1 MRLNLRVRL
10 CLLVQLR
17 LGDALRRKRAPV
29 LAHVALEPRARA
41 LLPLAPVEQVV
52 EPQAAPRCLRR
63 VHRAHALQRGAVG
76 RIPGAN
82 QVEQLV
88 VRADEVDVPD
98 EEPLLV
104 AHSGAHQLRH
114 LPLHE
119 RDRVHHALWPDHVYL
134 AGREEAR
141 RAKVKVILVSGLAK
155 DGVPGILARVDARDD
170 LHLGV
175 PRDRVDRLAL
185 ALVPKVGAGDED
197 DGRFGDERVQ
207 HLLNRSLLVLG
218 RRHVVQLGQPRQVL
232 QQGVDLPPLVGE
244 LLVVTHAKLALSCAA
259 RRARAGRAGRFAH
272 AELLL
277 VAVLVLL
284 VVRERRAS
292 GSRSGEKAAAPQPP
306 GLLLEPLIER
316 DDQSE
321 PESTERRAGGEVEE
335 SAHGAGPTAPRFQ
348 GLQL

>member
-1 MRLNLRVRL
+1 MRRDTRAASVWERGSMDGERVDVMESGSMVMER
-10 CLLVQLR
+10 
-17 LGDALRRKRAPV
+17 GDGSA
-29 LAHVALEPRARA
+29 E
-41 LLPLAPVEQVV
+41 
-52 EPQAAPRCLRR
+52 
-63 VHRAHALQRGAVG
+63 GW
-76 RIPGAN
+76 PGA
-82 QVEQLV
+82 
-88 VRADEVDVPD
+88 
-98 EEPLLV
+98 
-104 AHSGAHQLRH
+104 ST
-114 LPLHE
+114 
-119 RDRVHHALWPDHVYL
+119 
-134 AGREEAR
+134 
-141 RAKVKVILVSGLAK
+141 
-155 DGVPGILARVDARDD
+155 
-170 LHLGV
+170 
-175 PRDRVDRLAL
+175 
-185 ALVPKVGAGDED
+185 GDED

-335 SAHGAGPTAPRFQ
+335 SAHGAVDAPRGFKA
-348 GLQL
+348 GCRQLTARSAKRISGGF

>member
-1 MRLNLRVRL
+1 MRRDTRAASVWERGSMDGERVE
-10 CLLVQLR
+10 
-17 LGDALRRKRAPV
+17 GDG
-29 LAHVALEPRARA
+29 E
-41 LLPLAPVEQVV
+41 
-52 EPQAAPRCLRR
+52 
-63 VHRAHALQRGAVG
+63 RGWVG
-76 RIPGAN
+76 G
-82 QVEQLV
+82 
-88 VRADEVDVPD
+88 
-98 EEPLLV
+98 
-104 AHSGAHQLRH
+104 G
-114 LPLHE
+114 
-119 RDRVHHALWPDHVYL
+119 L
-134 AGREEAR
+134 AG
-141 RAKVKVILVSGLAK
+141 ST
-155 DGVPGILARVDARDD
+155 
-170 LHLGV
+170 
-175 PRDRVDRLAL
+175 
-185 ALVPKVGAGDED
+185 GDED

-335 SAHGAGPTAPRFQ
+335 SAHGAGPTVPRFQ
-348 GLQL
+348 GCRQLHRL